1 MCNSKMHIA
10 HDDIPNLV
18 ARRYALGQDLWLPHE
33 PISDKFLVTK
43 YTPGLSRLD
52 TLARSA
58 SRAFTVRRLAPI
70 APSKLQPT
78 VQHVPGLICF
88 SYSTLRV
95 HKVHRRDG
103 TRGYIQ
109 THPAELECQSVRIQQ
124 VYRFTIVCLCSPT
137 ELQQDT
143 SGKYA

>member
-1 MCNSKMHIA
+1 MHIA

-18 ARRYALGQDLWLPHE
+18 ARRYALGQDLWLRHE
-33 PISDKFLVTK
+33 PISDKLLVTK

-58 SRAFTVRRLAPI
+58 SRAPI

-103 TRGYIQ
+103 TRGHIQ
-109 THPAELECQSVRIQQ
+109 THPAELECQSVRIPQ

-143 SGKYA
+143 SGKHA